1 MPHTLLLQALEAD
14 GMAEPE
20 PQPGSTADG
29 DSHGAAADAA
39 QKTTRQK
46 LQSATFKI
54 AAVNAL
60 RKPMVERLY
69 GYSQHGDRMYGG
81 TDKMLRFFQ
90 YSLACVGCKLRE
102 GHRSLRSQFAGR
114 QVMAVK
120 HEVDRGRIVSRFF
133 GLLDEIR
140 FLTTQTKGVYLG
152 TWDPLVHLLEIGQH
166 LSLMGYYT
174 GETIWWL
181 LQTCPELDRS
191 LGRGN
196 AWVRGWDGESAW
208 SFRWERW

>member
-1 MPHTLLLQALEAD
+1 
-14 GMAEPE
+14 MAER
-20 PQPGSTADG
+20 QPDDDG
-29 DSHGAAADAA
+29 DGDGTAA
-39 QKTTRQK
+39 QT
-46 LQSATFKI
+46 AP
-54 AAVNAL
+54 
-60 RKPMVERLY
+60 RKQQQQQPLVERLY

-90 YSLACVGCKLRE
+90 YSLACIGCKLRE
-102 GHRSLRSQFAGR
+102 GRSPRSQFAGR

-133 GLLDEIR
+133 GLLDEVR
-140 FLTTQTKGVYLG
+140 FLGTQEKGVYLG
-152 TWDPLVHLLEIGQH
+152 KWDPLCHLLEIGQH
-166 LSLMGYYT
+166 LSLIGYYT

-191 LGRGN
+191 LGKGN
-196 AWVRGWDGESAW
+196 AWVRGWDGESTW